1 MVVRIQQRHDTT
13 NNWIEA
19 DPILFPGEIGIE
31 TDGHQRM
38 KIGNG
43 VSKWSELPYFDREGV
58 HTYGDEQVS
67 GEKQFLDNIVVGSD
81 ESEETKANVTVN
93 GDISVTGAI
102 DGVISNA
109 ISDELGNNIVDYYQR
124 KLANENSFIDNKT
137 DWNTIVS
144 EGIYSVN
151 VDINYW
157 SNTVGLNQPT
167 AYNSNIYN
175 TGILVNHV
183 INTDNN
189 ILQIYYPNKFE
200 KIPTKAQ
207 RVHTVVY
214 RMFVKYENEEGFW
227 TDWAPYSKEDND
239 VVHINGDEYI
249 IGAKTFDNNVTFN
262 SSTTFIENINLLN
275 EKACIMLNDI
285 KHLSKSANSELV
297 ISNENIPIHI
307 RPNGA
312 DVQENQ
318 IVFNIDGTI
327 DGKCVKDGK
336 GNNIESTY
344 LKKSEFDTNVLKNV
358 LKEPVVTPSIQDN
371 ETYNKILERK
381 YSSAIPNDELFEFI
395 NNPVT
400 LYAYACDIVLEETG
414 DIEEKVIYADSP
426 SLPTVLVDKYNVA
439 YEGTDF
445 VVTEGVITYGDVQCE
460 RKEEYDVHYGLE
472 VDEEGNVTGF
482 GPNNYIK
489 LKQLLNLNDDF
500 EITFEFTTPEEM
512 SIKEV
517 VTGQDEDGN
526 DIIEERFD
534 RTMCILSSA
543 YNQHIAFSIDKTTVI
558 DTNVGDGTQWYCL
571 SPTQYGTNRILPNTH
586 YTYTLKRVGNKFS
599 TQFITDTDDTV
610 VTDWEFESDVNLNE
624 HGLVIGTGR
633 NVEESTAWFI
643 NGSINIKSFSIK
655 LVDEE
660 LIKRFDTELDK
671 LKEHDYN
678 IVEEELT
685 LYKYSCSITNE
696 ETGEVS
702 VHEIYADSD
711 VQPVALYNADKTLYK
726 GDEFRLE
733 IVDDVTT
740 INYIQ
745 IIETET
751 EVEVEGGEEGETEI
765 QITTEEVKTPLAIVE
780 GETIVFENN
789 LMVNEE
795 GIARKF
801 SNTNYITKDYTLPN
815 NYEIVLC
822 TKIIRDDIPQ
832 GIFKLEDNEGGKVVE
847 VIYADDNI
855 VVKGYENAIEECLM
869 PCDFNKYI
877 FVRIIK
883 EENNIIIG
891 YSLNYEDWDEQY
903 FDIEGYE
910 LKTATKLV
918 VGSTGKEYQALQG
931 YVDLNHLHVAV
942 NETITYL
949 PCLNIPFVPGND
961 GTKIVD
967 YKYFYRVSDAVDL
980 YKTANY
986 FILDEEGEQFKLP
999 YDSIYGYCRQLK
1011 HWRKGTESYEYDT
1024 NLECVQTGSTVAETP
1039 VVFKKPFA
1047 DDNYYISVPYAE
1059 GSKTREG
1066 FTPTENGIYYA
1077 KGKVF
1082 LE

>member
-13 NNWIEA
+13 NNWLEA

-67 GEKQFLDNIVVGSD
+67 GEKQFLDNIVVGSA

-109 ISDELGNNIVDYYQR
+109 IADELGNNIVDYYQR
-124 KLANENSFIDNKT
+124 KLANENTFIDNKT
-137 DWNTIVS
+137 DWNTIVN
-144 EGIYSVN
+144 EGIYGVN

-157 SNTVGLNQPT
+157 NNTIGLNQPT
-167 AYNSNIYN
+167 AYNSNIHN

-239 VVHINGDEYI
+239 VVHIDGDEYI
-249 IGAKTFDNNVTFN
+249 LGSKTFDNNVTFN
-262 SSTTFIENINLLN
+262 SSTSFLENINLLN

-285 KHLSKSANSELV
+285 KHLSKSADSELI

-327 DGKCVKDGK
+327 DGKCIKDGK

-358 LKEPVVTPSIQDN
+358 LKEPVITPSIQDN

-381 YSSAIPNDELFEFI
+381 YSSAIPNDEIFEFI
-395 NNPVT
+395 NNPIT

-445 VVTEGVITYGDVQCE
+445 VITEGIITYGDVQCE

-472 VDEEGNVTGF
+472 IDEEGNVTGF

-534 RTMCILSSA
+534 RTMCILCST

-571 SPTQYGTNRILPNTH
+571 SPTQYGTNRILPDTH

-599 TQFITDTDDTV
+599 TQFITNTDDTV
-610 VTDWEFESDVNLNE
+610 VTDWEFESDVNLGE

-633 NVEESTAWFI
+633 SVEESTAWFI
-643 NGSINIKSFSIK
+643 DGSINIKSFSIK
-655 LVDEE
+655 VVDEE

-696 ETGEVS
+696 ETGES
-702 VHEIYADSD
+702 TTHEIYADSD

-726 GDEFRLE
+726 GDEFRIE
-733 IVDDVTT
+733 TVEDVTA

-751 EVEVEGGEEGETEI
+751 EVEVEGGFET

-780 GETIVFENN
+780 GATLVFENN
-789 LMVNEE
+789 LVVNEE

-815 NYEIVLC
+815 NYEIVLH
-822 TKIIRDDIPQ
+822 TKIIRDDVSQ

-855 VVKGYENAIEECLM
+855 VVKGYENAIEECII

-877 FVRIIK
+877 FIRIIK
-883 EENNIIIG
+883 EENNVAIG

-918 VGSTGKEYQALQG
+918 IGSTGKEYQALQG
-931 YVDLNHLHVAV
+931 YMDLNHLHVAV
-942 NETITYL
+942 DETVTYL

-961 GTKIVD
+961 GTKVVD

-1011 HWRKGTESYEYDT
+1011 QWRKGAESYEYDT
-1024 NLECVQTGSTVAETP
+1024 NLECVQTGSMVAETP

-1066 FTPTENGIYYA
+1066 FTPTENGIYYT
-1077 KGKVF
+1077 KGRVF

>member
-13 NNWIEA
+13 NNWLEA

-67 GEKQFLDNIVVGSD
+67 GEKQFLDNIVVGSA

-109 ISDELGNNIVDYYQR
+109 IADELGNNIVDYYQR
-124 KLANENSFIDNKT
+124 KLANENTFIDNNT
-137 DWNTIVS
+137 DWNTIVN
-144 EGIYSVN
+144 EGIYGVN

-157 SNTVGLNQPT
+157 NNTIGLNQPT
-167 AYNSNIYN
+167 AYNSNIHN

-239 VVHINGDEYI
+239 VVHIDGDEYI
-249 IGAKTFDNNVTFN
+249 LGIKTFDNNVTFN
-262 SSTTFIENINLLN
+262 SSTSFLENINLLN

-285 KHLSKSANSELV
+285 KHLSKSADSELI

-327 DGKCVKDGK
+327 DGKCIKDGK

-358 LKEPVVTPSIQDN
+358 LKEPVITPSIQDN

-381 YSSAIPNDELFEFI
+381 YSSAIPNDEIFEFI
-395 NNPVT
+395 NNPIT

-445 VVTEGVITYGDVQCE
+445 VITEGIITYGDVQCE

-472 VDEEGNVTGF
+472 IDEEGNVTGF

-512 SIKEV
+512 PTEEV
-517 VTGQDEDGN
+517 VIGQDEDGN
-526 DIIEERFD
+526 DIVEERFD
-534 RTMCILSSA
+534 RVYALVHGNDNPYLTIA
-543 YNQHIAFSIDKTTVI
+543 EIEKNKVFGYNIGNGESWLCT
-558 DTNVGDGTQWYCL
+558 DGTQL
-571 SPTQYGTNRILPNTH
+571 GNVDIQPNTH
-586 YTYTLKRVGNKFS
+586 YKVVFSKINNIYTSKVSINNED
-599 TQFITDTDDTV
+599 FIK
-610 VTDWEFESDVNLNE
+610 DWEFISD
-624 HGLVIGTGR
+624 LVIPEFNLILGTGR
-633 NVEESTAWFI
+633 KKEESKVWYL

-655 LVDEE
+655 VVDEE

-696 ETGEVS
+696 ETGES
-702 VHEIYADSD
+702 TTHEIYADSD

-726 GDEFRLE
+726 GDEFRIE
-733 IVDDVTT
+733 TVEDVTA

-751 EVEVEGGEEGETEI
+751 EVEVEGGFET

-780 GETIVFENN
+780 GATLVFENN
-789 LMVNEE
+789 LVVNEE

-815 NYEIVLC
+815 NYEIVLH
-822 TKIIRDDIPQ
+822 TKIIRDDVSQ
-832 GIFKLEDNEGGKVVE
+832 GIFKLEDNEGGKVIE

-855 VVKGYENAIEECLM
+855 VVKGYENAIEECII

-877 FVRIIK
+877 FIRIIK
-883 EENNIIIG
+883 EENNVTIG

-918 VGSTGKEYQALQG
+918 IGSTGKEYQALQG
-931 YVDLNHLHVAV
+931 YMDLNHLHVAV
-942 NETITYL
+942 DETVTYL

-961 GTKIVD
+961 GTKVVD

-1011 HWRKGTESYEYDT
+1011 QWRKGAESYEYDT
-1024 NLECVQTGSTVAETP
+1024 NLECVQTGSMVAETP

-1066 FTPTENGIYYA
+1066 FTPTENGIYYT
-1077 KGKVF
+1077 KGRVF